1 MALGGKTSWTKPS
14 IDVSLLTPLLKMGKQ
29 NKSCLVKQKTC
40 NIMYPKNHWI
50 LRFWGVWMC
59 IAGVLDHQTTSFE
72 IPWFLGY
79 IKCIMHTFMNACIS
93 SQVISYSLN
102 SEIFLRRDSLILQL
116 PLREGLICP
125 VSNDRWI
132 FGWTWFWINNA
143 MFPIKSTLNRL
154 HNSTNQQNYLL
165 GWFSVGFD

>member
-29 NKSCLVKQKTC
+29 NKSCLAKQKTC

-79 IKCIMHTFMNACIS
+79 IYQMYHAYIHECMHIFTSYLLFPKFRDFS
-93 SQVISYSLN
+93 SKRFPHSSTAIERRTYLPSLKWPVDFWLN
-102 SEIFLRRDSLILQL
+102 MIL
-116 PLREGLICP
+116 
-125 VSNDRWI
+125 
-132 FGWTWFWINNA
+132 
-143 MFPIKSTLNRL
+143 
-154 HNSTNQQNYLL
+154 NQQCNV
-165 GWFSVGFD
+165 SH